1 MRSSGE
7 WLFGGSWRPFA
18 GLSYGEGGLVGEQ
31 DYGLRLPPGTHG
43 FAGGGLLFQAGCS
56 GRTGF
61 HLIIKKNSA
70 GLLLRKQSGAI
81 II

>member
-31 DYGLRLPPGTHG
+31 D
-43 FAGGGLLFQAGCS
+43 
-56 GRTGF
+56 
-61 HLIIKKNSA
+61 
-70 GLLLRKQSGAI
+70 
-81 II
+81 

>member
-7 WLFGGSWRPFA
+7 WLFGGSWCPFA

-31 DYGLRLPPGTHG
+31 DYGLRLPPETHG
-43 FAGGGLLFQAGCS
+43 FAGGGLPSQAGCS

-61 HLIIKKNSA
+61 HLIIKKTAPDCS
-70 GLLLRKQSGAI
+70 
-81 II
+81 

>member
-18 GLSYGEGGLVGEQ
+18 GLSYGEGGMVGEQ

-43 FAGGGLLFQAGCS
+43 FAGGAEFSKDGRA
-56 GRTGF
+56 GRTVI
-61 HLIIKKNSA
+61 LSKKTAPDCS
-70 GLLLRKQSGAI
+70 
-81 II
+81 